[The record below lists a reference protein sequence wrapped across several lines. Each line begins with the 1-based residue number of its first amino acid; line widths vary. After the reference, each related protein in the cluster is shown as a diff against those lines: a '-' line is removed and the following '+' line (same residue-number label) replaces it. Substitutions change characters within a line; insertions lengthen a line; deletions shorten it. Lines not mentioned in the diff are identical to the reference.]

1 METARLASLIAAT
14 VMMGLVSGLFYGF
27 AISVMPGLKGADDRT
42 VIEVMQRVNV
52 AILNG
57 WFILGYLG
65 AFVCTALALA
75 LHVPSDGSAVLPALI
90 AALVCYIGS
99 MGITNKVNIP
109 LNNALE
115 KGRPGCGRQRTGCRS
130 PRLRGSMGARQH
142 LAHRAVHG
150 LGRFPG
156 LGLVPARQDALSAGR
171 RLARRESPA
180 YAD

>member
-14 VMMGLVSGLFYGF
+14 VTMGLVSGLFYGF
-27 AISVMPGLKGADDRT
+27 AIAVMPGLKGADDRT

-75 LHVPSDGSAVLPALI
+75 LHVPSDGRAVLPALI
-90 AALVCYIGS
+90 SALVCCIVS

-115 KGRPGCGRQRTGCRS
+115 NAG
-130 PRLRGSMGARQH
+130 
-142 LAHRAVHG
+142 
-150 LGRFPG
+150 
-156 LGLVPARQDALSAGR
+156 PAAAGR
-171 RLARRESPA
+171 EPAAVRRAFEGPWVRANVWRTVLCTASTGFLAWALFLHGRMR
-180 YAD
+180 